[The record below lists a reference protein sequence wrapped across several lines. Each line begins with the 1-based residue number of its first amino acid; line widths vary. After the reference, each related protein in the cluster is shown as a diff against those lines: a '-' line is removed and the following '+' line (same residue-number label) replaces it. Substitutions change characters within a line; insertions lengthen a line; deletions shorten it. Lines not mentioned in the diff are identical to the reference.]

1 MGEQTGI
8 QWTDHTFN
16 PWIGCTQ
23 ISAACD
29 SCYAKALV
37 EGRMGGDFAERRRT
51 SAANWK
57 LPRRWHRKALADGV
71 RRRVF
76 APSLGDPWDKQVPI
90 EWLVDLLD
98 EIRETPGLDW
108 MLLTKRPMNILNQLR
123 RAFDAAVAAER
134 SALLAWLYSWIH
146 KRQPPPNVWLGVTVE
161 NQAMA
166 NLRLRYLLDVPA
178 VIRFV
183 SAEPLLGEVNLR
195 AIPRP
200 YDGHRA
206 TFDALEG
213 KWMRIGDVDPGY
225 VRERI
230 RLVIDG
236 GETGSTG
243 RPTHTKWFRRLRD
256 DCRDTDTA
264 YFHKQNGEWVL
275 HKPHPGGDLG
285 GDVRSGRVTIVHPSG
300 RSCSDV
306 LNETGRSTEPGSIYM
321 ARVGKARAGRLLDGV
336 EHNGMP
342 EVCL

>member
-29 SCYAKALV
+29 HCYAMTLV

-76 APSLGDPWDKQVPI
+76 APSLGDPWDNQVPI

-108 MLLTKRPMNILNQLR
+108 MLLTKRTMNILKQLR
-123 RAFDAAVAAER
+123 RALEAAVAAER
-134 SALLAWLYSWIH
+134 SALLAWLYAWIH

-166 NLRLRYLLDVPA
+166 NLRLPYLLDVPA

-213 KWMRIGDVDPGY
+213 KWMRIGDVEPGY

-230 RLVIDG
+230 HLVIAGGESGPGARPMHPDWPRDVRDQCASANVAFFFKQHGEWIGVPDLRRLVG
-236 GETGSTG
+236 GCGPGFGSFD
-243 RPTHTKWFRRLRD
+243 H
-256 DCRDTDTA
+256 CRHDMDREA
-264 YFHKQNGEWVL
+264 VC
-275 HKPHPGGDLG
+275 
-285 GDVRSGRVTIVHPSG
+285 I
-300 RSCSDV
+300 
-306 LNETGRSTEPGSIYM
+306 
-321 ARVGKARAGRLLDGV
+321 GKARAGRLLDGV